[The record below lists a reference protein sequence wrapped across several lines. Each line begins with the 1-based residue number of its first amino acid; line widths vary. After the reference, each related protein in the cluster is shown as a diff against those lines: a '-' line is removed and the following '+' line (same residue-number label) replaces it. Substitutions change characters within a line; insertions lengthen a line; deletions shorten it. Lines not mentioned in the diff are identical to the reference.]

1 MPTGK
6 KVASKAGKLLEDKS
20 TPKEVKSVAASAE
33 AQVPRNAP
41 AKKAPAKKAP
51 VTAPAKAAAKAPAKK
66 AAAKAPAKS
75 PAKAPAAKAAAKGT
89 RGKGA
94 KK

>member
-41 AKKAPAKKAP
+41 AKKAP
-51 VTAPAKAAAKAPAKK
+51 VTAP
-66 AAAKAPAKS
+66 
-75 PAKAPAAKAAAKGT
+75 AKAAAKGT